1 MAKAYNKNVRPRVFK
16 EGDLI
21 LKKIS
26 LVSREY
32 QSKWTLNYEGPYVVK
47 KAFSEGALILT
58 NMDVEDLHR
67 LVNSNVVKKILC
79 LMYFFYKLI
88 KIKV

>member
-1 MAKAYNKNVRPRVFK
+1 MAKAYNKKVRPRVFK

-32 QSKWTLNYEGPYVVK
+32 QSK
-47 KAFSEGALILT
+47 
-58 NMDVEDLHR
+58 
-67 LVNSNVVKKILC
+67 
-79 LMYFFYKLI
+79 
-88 KIKV
+88 